1 VPSEPKQLP
10 PTTSLPSPPL
20 PCPHRDL
27 KRDSERRG
35 DAGAGD
41 PRSVLA
47 AAAAAD
53 RPTGGGG
60 GEGRTDAMEADSGKL
75 FVGGIS
81 WETDEDRLRE
91 YFGRFGEV
99 TEAVIMRDRNTGRA
113 RGFGFVVFA
122 DSTVAERVTM
132 DKHMIDGRMVP
143 ASRSHLIFY

>member
-1 VPSEPKQLP
+1 MVNAVDKSGF
-10 PTTSLPSPPL
+10 
-20 PCPHRDL
+20 CPHL
-27 KRDSERRG
+27 PV
-35 DAGAGD
+35 AGCYETGLLLWIA
-41 PRSVLA
+41 
-47 AAAAAD
+47 
-53 RPTGGGG
+53 GGGG

-122 DSTVAERVTM
+122 NSTVAERVTM

>member
-1 VPSEPKQLP
+1 MKLG
-10 PTTSLPSPPL
+10 LL
-20 PCPHRDL
+20 L
-27 KRDSERRG
+27 WI
-35 DAGAGD
+35 A
-41 PRSVLA
+41 
-47 AAAAAD
+47 
-53 RPTGGGG
+53 GGGV
-60 GEGRTDAMEADSGKL
+60 GEGRTDVMEVDSGKL

-122 DSTVAERVTM
+122 DSTVAERVIM